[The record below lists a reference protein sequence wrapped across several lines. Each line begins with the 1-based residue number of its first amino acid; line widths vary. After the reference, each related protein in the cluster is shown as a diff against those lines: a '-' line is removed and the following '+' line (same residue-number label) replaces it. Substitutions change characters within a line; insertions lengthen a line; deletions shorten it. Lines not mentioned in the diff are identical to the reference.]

1 MGGKEIYKQQT
12 VGSEV
17 GSELLAPVAA
27 TEFFCIQ
34 LLSTLKLLRLEFS
47 RRLLALSRN
56 QRQFQENQP
65 FSVIV
70 PREKYPILTEM
81 ELLSRGKRRR
91 RCDLEFTDCTSPQTN
106 KGEKLGFY
114 GKALLL
120 AIQINHLL
128 GFATQ
133 ISL

>member
-1 MGGKEIYKQQT
+1 MGGKKSTSSKLLVQNL
-12 VGSEV
+12 V
-17 GSELLAPVAA
+17 SELLAPVAA

-81 ELLSRGKRRR
+81 ELLSRGKRRK
-91 RCDLEFTDCTSPQTN
+91 RCDLGFTDCTSPQTN
-106 KGEKLGFY
+106 KREKLGFY

>member
-34 LLSTLKLLRLEFS
+34 LLSILKLLRLEFS

-70 PREKYPILTEM
+70 SREKYPILTEM
-81 ELLSRGKRRR
+81 
-91 RCDLEFTDCTSPQTN
+91 
-106 KGEKLGFY
+106 
-114 GKALLL
+114 
-120 AIQINHLL
+120 
-128 GFATQ
+128 
-133 ISL
+133 

>member
-1 MGGKEIYKQQT
+1 MGGKKSTSSKLLVQNL
-12 VGSEV
+12 V
-17 GSELLAPVAA
+17 SELLAPVAA

-81 ELLSRGKRRR
+81 ELLSRGKRRK
-91 RCDLEFTDCTSPQTN
+91 RCDLGFTDYTSPQTN
-106 KGEKLGFY
+106 KREKLGFY

>member
-34 LLSTLKLLRLEFS
+34 LLSILKLLRLEFS

-56 QRQFQENQP
+56 QRQFQEKSAI
-65 FSVIV
+65 FS
-70 PREKYPILTEM
+70 
-81 ELLSRGKRRR
+81 
-91 RCDLEFTDCTSPQTN
+91 DCTKRKVSN
-106 KGEKLGFY
+106 IDRNGAVIEGEK
-114 GKALLL
+114 KKKV
-120 AIQINHLL
+120 
-128 GFATQ
+128 
-133 ISL
+133 

>member
-34 LLSTLKLLRLEFS
+34 LLSILKLLRLEFS

-81 ELLSRGKRRR
+81 ELLSRGK
-91 RCDLEFTDCTSPQTN
+91 
-106 KGEKLGFY
+106 KK
-114 GKALLL
+114 KKV
-120 AIQINHLL
+120 
-128 GFATQ
+128 
-133 ISL
+133 